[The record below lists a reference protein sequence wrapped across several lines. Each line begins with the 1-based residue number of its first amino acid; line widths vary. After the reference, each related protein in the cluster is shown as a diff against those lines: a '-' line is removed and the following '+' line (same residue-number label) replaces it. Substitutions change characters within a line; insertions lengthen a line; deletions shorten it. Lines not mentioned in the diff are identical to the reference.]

1 MYQFYCFSFPPDWYV
16 FHVQAQDSDCMNVI
30 GVYGDC
36 LLALTPNFELLC
48 AQAGTKQLLARWPF
62 DCLKSYSHGSGLFSF
77 IAGRHSPHGPG
88 EYGFITGQ
96 DKTIHRMVEK
106 LIDKAKRGSVSSGSS
121 STFSHIDQRAPLPT
135 PGQQPLEQDSPP
147 MSTSSSSGSDADD
160 PASEPQR
167 KRAEQNVYIKSSPT
181 PGEEDLP
188 PQLPSKPPP
197 RLPPKGAAAVSEPSA
212 WLADRYRPGAI
223 GGLSSPEPSPTET
236 PPGGDHVY
244 SRTIHRYPGAT
255 SPVPGDDPSIY
266 NSLVREKSTG
276 GTLPVGASRVPSRGK
291 GDYELA
297 YPAIK
302 ESHYNT
308 AYTEDGKR
316 ASSQSPTSDTQIE
329 AVDMP
334 APPISGD
341 GNSMTANPLY
351 GSQANILDEI
361 ITHPLASPATI
372 ELPNISDGIAAMRS
386 TDTTIEGAARKPN
399 DLNPVYVESVLQ
411 TVPAPLPTLEPVSAS
426 NGAAALST
434 EKDGKGYTKV
444 SKTSPPASPKEEQS
458 TNRTSESNEQPPPL
472 PERHYDP
479 EQ

>member
-1 MYQFYCFSFPPDWYV
+1 
-16 FHVQAQDSDCMNVI
+16 MNVI

-36 LLALTPNFELLC
+36 LLALTPNFEILC

-106 LIDKAKRGSVSSGSS
+106 LIDRAKRGSVSSGSS

-135 PGQQPLEQDSPP
+135 PGQQPLDQNSPP
-147 MSTSSSSGSDADD
+147 VSTSSSSGSEADES
-160 PASEPQR
+160 ATEPQR
-167 KRAEQNVYIKSSPT
+167 KRAEQNVYIKSSPV

-197 RLPPKGAAAVSEPSA
+197 RLPPKGTAAVPEPSLV
-212 WLADRYRPGAI
+212 WLADRYRQGAI
-223 GGLSSPEPSPTET
+223 GGLTSPEESPSSET

-244 SRTIHRYPGAT
+244 SHTIHRYPGAT
-255 SPVPGDDPSIY
+255 SPVPSGDDPSIY
-266 NSLVREKSTG
+266 NSLVRESNT
-276 GTLPVGASRVPSRGK
+276 GTLPARPSRVPSRGK

-302 ESHYNT
+302 ESQSVLYNT

-316 ASSQSPTSDTQIE
+316 ASSQSPNPDTPSE
-329 AVDMP
+329 AVDLP
-334 APPISGD
+334 TPTIPGD
-341 GNSMTANPLY
+341 GNGMTTNPLY
-351 GSQANILDEI
+351 GSQFNLLDEI
-361 ITHPLASPATI
+361 ITHPLASPATT
-372 ELPNISDGIAAMRS
+372 ELPNISEGIAAMRS
-386 TDTTIEGAARKPN
+386 TDTAVEGAARKPN

-411 TVPAPLPTLEPVSAS
+411 TDPAPLPTLEPVSAS

-434 EKDGKGYTKV
+434 EKDVKGYTKV
-444 SKTSPPASPKEEQS
+444 NKTSPPASPREGQS
-458 TNRTSESNEQPPPL
+458 TKLTLESNEQPPPL